1 MRITLKLFA
10 NLREYLPS
18 EAQNGLVELE
28 LSAGTTPV
36 DLIERYRLP
45 PKLAQL
51 VLLNGH
57 YIAPDQRAATRLN
70 EGDVLAIWPPIAG
83 G

>member
-10 NLREYLPS
+10 NLREYLPPN
-18 EAQNGLVELE
+18 AQDGRVELD
-28 LSAGTTPV
+28 LPDHTSAA

-57 YIAPDQRAATRLN
+57 YIEPDKRATTPMN

>member
-10 NLREYLPS
+10 NLRDYLPV
-18 EAQNGLVELE
+18 EAKAGRVELE
-28 LSAGTTPV
+28 LQAATTLA

-45 PKLAQL
+45 PKLAHL

-57 YIAPDQRAATRLN
+57 YIEPGKRAELCLK